1 MEVEAKPSN
10 LLSYLYVWKEV
21 LIPYLIDRSILAKL
35 WVSCKPMQAVIVAH
49 TRTLKC
55 EMKPLLFQGQVAPYA
70 VYPAF
75 LPQLK
80 NLTVIIIER
89 IKVICGK
96 QHDLQDF
103 LLPHIPWLSNI
114 PPSLTTIRVSDLE
127 VLEGE
132 GEAMINFLFS
142 RPHLKLTIDNPD
154 LSGKINVV
162 RVTNA
167 YNRQLSMVIDRL
179 IAAPVLG
186 CKWLPYFTSYTDW
199 KVSKLA
205 AAWEVFPC
213 ELQAD
218 LQAHWLSQIKL
229 INFSGIGDEGLN
241 GKFLWHC
248 CRTSV
253 MLDTLKNCR
262 EIVADNDCSNVWSNV
277 WSNVK
282 NYHISL
288 TLDPVFPEGLHLL
301 NQLATLEVTLHTITH
316 KRLPTILPYSLTKCK
331 IVVYSKSDD
340 QGIETTLIKLL
351 PPGLKD
357 LKLMIYN
364 ARWEADTV
372 DLIPKGVTKLTVSWG
387 SETFS
392 TSSEILSVLPPCL
405 VKLKIVT
412 SDGCNLTSELSD
424 EECSLLPQSL
434 TTLDCALNSYLALL
448 LQTSF
453 TYWVR
458 FNCLSKIRLYFKGV
472 PSLNRVKE
480 IVFPDTVKSLSLN
493 LSYNSYSCDPLTHLK
508 LPPSLEKLSV
518 CLCFPTPINYIDGKN
533 WLPLPDT
540 IRLIRLDSHANLRSL
555 PERWPQRLVG
565 LCIGK
570 SAVCTNRYVVLKL
583 GDTGRIIIS
592 EPPPGYQELSHNIT
606 RSMAALPG
614 SCIVRILE

>member
-1 MEVEAKPSN
+1 MEIEAKPFN
-10 LLSYLYVWKEV
+10 LLSYVYVWKEV

-35 WVSCKPMQAVIVAH
+35 WVSCKPMQAVIIAH
-49 TRTLKC
+49 TQTLKC

-70 VYPAF
+70 VYPSF

-80 NLTVIIIER
+80 NLSVIIIER

-96 QHDLQDF
+96 QHDLQDS
-103 LLPHIPWLSNI
+103 LLPHIPWLSNM
-114 PPSLTTIRVSDLE
+114 PLSLTTIRVSDLE
-127 VLEGE
+127 VLEEE
-132 GEAMINFLFS
+132 GGAMIDFLFS
-142 RPHLKLTIDNPD
+142 RPHLKLIVDNPD
-154 LSGKINVV
+154 ISAKINVV

-167 YNRQLSMVIDRL
+167 CNRQLSMVIDRL
-179 IAAPVLG
+179 LAAPVLG
-186 CKWLPYFTSYTDW
+186 CKWLPYFTSYSDW

-205 AAWEVFPC
+205 AAWEDFPS

-218 LQAHWLSQIKL
+218 LQANWLSQIKL
-229 INFSGIGDEGLN
+229 INFFGIGNEGLN

-262 EIVADNDCSNVWSNV
+262 EIAGDNDCSNVWPNI
-277 WSNVK
+277 K

-301 NQLATLEVTLHTITH
+301 SQLTTLEVTLHTITH
-316 KRLPTILPYSLTKCK
+316 KRLPTLLPYSLTKCK

-372 DLIPKGVTKLTVSWG
+372 DLIPKGVTKLSLLWS

-412 SDGCNLTSELSD
+412 SGDCNVTSELSD

-434 TTLDCALNSYLALL
+434 TTLYCALNSYLALL
-448 LQTSF
+448 PQTSF

-458 FNCLSKIRLYFKGV
+458 FNYLSKIRVYFKGL

-480 IVFPDTVKSLSLN
+480 IVIPDTVKSLSLN
-493 LSYNSYSCDPLTHLK
+493 LSYNSYSCDLLTHLK
-508 LPPSLEKLSV
+508 LPPALEELSV
-518 CLCFPTPINYIDGKN
+518 CLCVPTPINYIDGKN

-555 PERWPQRLVG
+555 PERWPQRLVC
-565 LCIGK
+565 LCMGN
-570 SAVCTNRYVVLKL
+570 SAVCSNRGVVLKL
-583 GDTGRIIIS
+583 VDTGRIILS
-592 EPPPGYQELSHNIT
+592 DPHPEYQELSHNIT

-614 SCIVRILE
+614 TCIVKIME